1 MTALSDSD
9 EETKA
14 QGKFA
19 NALKRFANQY
29 HVHVILVAHPR
40 KVKTGETLGQDDI
53 GGSSATVRLADSA
66 IVVEQP
72 NLRIIKNREGG
83 VRRLIECCYCPDS
96 RRIYQADKG
105 DLNRFSWDKTGITP
119 PNPRADSQPEYA
131 VRMSETVHPF

>member
-40 KVKTGETLGQDDI
+40 MTYTSLLTSLG
-53 GGSSATVRLADSA
+53 
-66 IVVEQP
+66 
-72 NLRIIKNREGG
+72 
-83 VRRLIECCYCPDS
+83 
-96 RRIYQADKG
+96 
-105 DLNRFSWDKTGITP
+105 
-119 PNPRADSQPEYA
+119 
-131 VRMSETVHPF
+131 MH